1 MFEFHISEDHARRI
15 HELAK
20 DSLASHKNWILSA
33 VERGDLPYAQKLAKE
48 ARQLQELFAGF
59 NISAKYEIAKATG
72 KGVER
77 KRVIV

>member
-15 HELAK
+15 HE
-20 DSLASHKNWILSA
+20 
-33 VERGDLPYAQKLAKE
+33 LAKE